1 MSVKHP
7 APARGPVSAASAIR
21 DRLRRRPLR
30 LGYFAALLLLA
41 AAAFVV
47 FAVCACKGISI
58 R

>member
-7 APARGPVSAASAIR
+7 APARGPVSTASAIR

-30 LGYFAALLLLA
+30 LGYFVAFLLA
-41 AAAFVV
+41 AAAALAV
-47 FAVCACKGISI
+47 FAVCACKSI